1 MRGHHAFLSSLTP
14 FQRQIWPRCRARPRA
29 RGMELSTVPHGCTRT
44 CWGDARL
51 RGQRQGPWRS
61 HPTSSVR
68 CPSVRHRS
76 QHEGAPGKQVPLE
89 AWPGQPAPGPGRP
102 PWHFPCSHPSAPPAL
117 LRPARG
123 AKPSRAGTTRGK
135 GSPHLP
141 QPHLPGLHLAS
152 LGYLRTFS
160 LLEKLQECS
169 FLLDFPHPSK
179 QAIFT
184 RSLGFLGNEQPP
196 AESPTPPVLC
206 YCSCQVLNVA
216 VVVLVTTTAHF
227 AFN

>member
-1 MRGHHAFLSSLTP
+1 MGAHAPAGEMPGCGASG
-14 FQRQIWPRCRARPRA
+14 RA
-29 RGMELSTVPHGCTRT
+29 HG
-44 CWGDARL
+44 
-51 RGQRQGPWRS
+51 GPI
-61 HPTSSVR
+61 
-68 CPSVRHRS
+68 RHRLS
-76 QHEGAPGKQVPLE
+76 GVRLSGTAHNTTEGAPGKQVPLE

-102 PWHFPCSHPSAPPAL
+102 PWHFPFPCSHPSAPPAL

-152 LGYLRTFS
+152 LGCLRTFS

-179 QAIFT
+179 QALFT

-216 VVVLVTTTAHF
+216 VVVLVTTAAHF
-227 AFN
+227 ALN